1 MSKQLEKALSIIRDK
16 QLERSLSIV
25 VGGYILSLGLYFIWC
40 FYFYYERLDRGNY
53 LLVVVAVVIAITAV
67 YLFLLF
73 IDFADQITSKGLDIL
88 SPCVNNNIIGPFFN
102 STCQYLRYIINLMI
116 IKLNIN
122 QNKPIKPIDKN
133 EPERKI
139 LAANNKEIK
148 KQLEDIKKNAHSEQ
162 KRMNVLESKLD
173 NSHEI
178 NDFANTSIT
187 ELKAKLEFERKE
199 NDKLRKEL
207 KETIRN
213 LRSKDE
219 IILALRSKLKEVS
232 KAANGIILEETL
244 NKDSPEIKIK
254 SKVDNTDLDSKGQ
267 EIIFKVQIISS
278 ATLLPINSPKLMGLK
293 NVWEYEDG
301 GLYKY
306 TVGNEKDFKSAS
318 VLQSEL
324 RRMGFVGAFVV
335 AFKNGKR
342 ITIREARKL
351 LN

>member
-67 YLFLLF
+67 YFFFYLLILQIKSLQRVWTSFLLVSLTFLLVLFL
-73 IDFADQITSKGLDIL
+73 IPPVNSKIY
-88 SPCVNNNIIGPFFN
+88 NKFN
-102 STCQYLRYIINLMI
+102 D